1 VLSKPNITVN
11 KTTLNSI
18 TDTHHNPEETTNH
31 SLVVCFEIMVVA
43 LLAVFTVYGLRK
55 GWASPRYWE
64 YIPIKDHHDSENGNG
79 NNELASYGATTI
91 DQNVSNGNHA
101 ATLQV

>member
-31 SLVVCFEIMVVA
+31 SLVVCFEIAVVA

-64 YIPIKDHHDSENGNG
+64 YIPIKDHHDSEYGNG

-91 DQNVSNGNHA
+91 NQNVSNGNHA